1 MRWCNGIVFA
11 ILLGSGL
18 ACGSAPPRISMRAPN
33 PNGCYVM
40 IFEQPGFESAGDV
53 LNGPGKWPSL
63 ETLRETNHSRWT
75 NRIRSLR
82 VGPAATVT
90 AFTQPKFA
98 GQSEQY
104 PAGTAHPMLT
114 PPFSTTIQSLEIACN
129 ASPIQ
134 Q

>member
-11 ILLGSGL
+11 ILLASAL
-18 ACGSAPPRISMRAPN
+18 ACGSAPPRLPMRAPN
-33 PNGCYVM
+33 PNGCSVT
-40 IFEQPGFESAGDV
+40 IFAQPGIAPAPDV
-53 LNGPGKWPSL
+53 WNGPGKWPSL
-63 ETLRETNHSRWT
+63 ETLRETNHSSWT

-104 PAGTAHPMLT
+104 PAGAAHPMLT

-129 ASPIQ
+129 ASPTQ
-134 Q
+134 